1 MHNRKRQNCSGIF
14 AEQRSPVTRVGDF
27 DVVAVMFC
35 YIITL
40 VLIGWVGYQM
50 HLGWAFYSGL
60 CVAAGI
66 AAYHYTLIRNRE
78 PAQCFKAFLHN
89 NWLGAAIFIG
99 IVTDYAV
106 M

>member
-1 MHNRKRQNCSGIF
+1 M
-14 AEQRSPVTRVGDF
+14 RVGDF

-35 YIITL
+35 YAITL
-40 VLIGWVGYQM
+40 ALIGGVGCQM

-89 NWLGAAIFIG
+89 NWLRFAIFIG
-99 IVTDYAV
+99 IVIDYVA
-106 M
+106 MRFQ